1 MSSVSEQ
8 AKNGF
13 KTFILTFAGALLVF
27 GAFYYVVSDSSV
39 DDVSI
44 EDESST
50 IGYTKTTGEDVKGVS
65 DEAVADVEIT
75 EDMGVN
81 VGGPVLVEDVVEDN
95 APSPFG
101 ELVKKEVD
109 VAPRV
114 VLAGAAESTEST
126 VPDTGVA
133 GMTIGLVVSIV
144 LFALFA
150 YIVFINPRR
159 YALSKFER
167 DVLDDLK

>member
-1 MSSVSEQ
+1 MSSVAQQ
-8 AKNGF
+8 AKSGF

-27 GAFYYVVSDSSV
+27 GAFYYVVSDSSA

-50 IGYTKTTGEDVKGVS
+50 IGYTKTTDESVKGVS
-65 DEAVADVEIT
+65 DEVAAVEEVTVE
-75 EDMGVN
+75 EDAMV
-81 VGGPVLVEDVVEDN
+81 GPVLSEGGTGGSV
-95 APSPFG
+95 PSPFG

-109 VAPRV
+109 VAPKV
-114 VLAGAAESTEST
+114 VLAGAAESTQST

-133 GMTIGLVVSIV
+133 GMTIGLVISIA

-150 YIVFINPRR
+150 YIVFINPRK